1 MTQSSMIN
9 RIDVISIPV
18 ADQTV
23 AKRFYVEKLGFEVI
37 RENPMGPDMTW
48 VQLAPKGADTSV
60 TLVTWFDTMPPG
72 SLQGIVINTDNVEN
86 ACADLVAKGV
96 DMGELQTAPWG
107 TFSTFTDPDSNGLI
121 LQQNAF

>member
-9 RIDVISIPV
+9 RINVISIPV

-72 SLQGIVINTDNVEN
+72 SLQGM
-86 ACADLVAKGV
+86 VAKGV